1 MTARRAGEL
10 DWRTRRS
17 PSDELSGARQRH
29 QLRRVLFEIRFL
41 DSLGFSGGLDL
52 ANPCLPGGKLIDVQ
66 RDDSGGGCGLRGMT
80 EQALRSYAIISLA

>member
-1 MTARRAGEL
+1 LSVLLEL
-10 DWRTRRS
+10 HRS
-17 PSDELSGARQRH
+17 LLNGIA
-29 QLRRVLFEIRFL
+29 LFDGR
-41 DSLGFSGGLDL
+41 LDL